1 MKLQIIKP
9 FPELRPFISKL
20 WVFESNGPVPTEDM
34 KLVVPNGLI
43 KLVIPFKNGLSG
55 RFHNW
60 SHLSKENS
68 ITLIGVSD
76 MPAIVETEN
85 DNPSGTIGIE
95 FSPLG
100 AYRFFDMKLDEIK
113 NKIYALTDVYG
124 SIAKQLEDRIS
135 DAEAVNEK
143 INILQHFLVRQLNLK
158 ERDIIFDHCIQKI
171 IQNTGRVP
179 VLVLEK
185 ETGYSSRW
193 LNTKFTEKIGIS
205 PKNLSS
211 IIRFQQFYKSWANS
225 NEKAFF
231 KKSFYDYY
239 YDQSHF
245 IKDFKRFTGYS
256 PTKFAMSENEFG
268 RIFYKE

>member
-1 MKLQIIKP
+1 MRLQLIKP
-9 FPELRPFISKL
+9 FTELRPFISKL
-20 WVFESNGPVPTEDM
+20 WVFESDGPVPTEDM

-43 KLVIPFKNGLSG
+43 KLVIPFKNGLCG

-60 SHLSKENS
+60 SHFSKENS
-68 ITLIGVSD
+68 MTLIGVSD

-85 DNPSGTIGIE
+85 DSPSGTIGVE

-100 AYRFFDMKLDEIK
+100 AYRFFSIPLGEIK
-113 NKIYALTDVYG
+113 NKIYPLTDVLG
-124 SIAKQLEDRIS
+124 SAAKEIEEHIS
-135 DAEAVNEK
+135 NTEAIIEK
-143 INILQHFLVRQLNLK
+143 INILQYFLIRQLNLSGK
-158 ERDIIFDHCIQKI
+158 DMIFDHCIQKI
-171 IQNTGRVP
+171 IHNTGRVF
-179 VLVLEK
+179 VHELEK

-193 LNTKFTEKIGIS
+193 LNTKFNDKIGVS

-211 IIRFQQFYKSWANS
+211 IIRFQQFYKTWANS

-256 PTKFAMSENEFG
+256 PTKFAMNENEFG